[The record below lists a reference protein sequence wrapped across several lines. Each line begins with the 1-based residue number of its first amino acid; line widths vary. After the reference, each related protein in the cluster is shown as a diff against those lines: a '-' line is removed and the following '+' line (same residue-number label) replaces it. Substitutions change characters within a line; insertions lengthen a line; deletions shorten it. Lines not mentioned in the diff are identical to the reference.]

1 MNRRVAAAAAAV
13 PSASVGRSPLI
24 GDGGSRRTLLLA
36 VGIILVAK
44 LVLYLLVLP
53 TLMQRFSTLWGIGPA
68 DNYDELATSIWL
80 GHGYRFTAETA
91 LTLMREP
98 GYPYFLAALMHVF
111 GNGNWPSIVA
121 NLFFTSA
128 SALLIANLSRSISTR
143 AGVALVAALLFL
155 LHPGIMI
162 AELRSGVEV
171 PFMLL
176 LLCVFLAMRQ
186 ALHSGKPLD
195 FVKVGIVLGLTC
207 YVRSTALLFPVCFVV
222 QAALTERTWRALAT
236 SGVRTVTVVLTAM
249 LVLTPWI
256 VRNYGLVG
264 QFIPTAT
271 VAGVAMQAGNYI

>member
-1 MNRRVAAAAAAV
+1 
-13 PSASVGRSPLI
+13 
-24 GDGGSRRTLLLA
+24 
-36 VGIILVAK
+36 
-44 LVLYLLVLP
+44 
-53 TLMQRFSTLWGIGPA
+53 MQRFAALWGIGPA
-68 DNYDELATSIWL
+68 DNYDEIATNIWL

-91 LTLMREP
+91 VTLMREP
-98 GYPYFLAALMHVF
+98 GYPYFLATLMRMF
-111 GNGNWPSIVA
+111 GDGQWPPIVA

-162 AELRSGVEV
+162 AELRSGVEA
-171 PFMLL
+171 PFILL
-176 LLCVFLAMRQ
+176 LLCVFLTTRT

-195 FVKVGIVLGLTC
+195 FVKVGVVLGLAC

-222 QAALTERTWRALAT
+222 QAALTERTWRALLT
-236 SGVRTVTVVLTAM
+236 SGARTVTVIVTAM

-256 VRNYGLVG
+256 VRNYNLVD

-271 VAGVAMQAGNYI
+271 VAGVAMQAGNYICTH